1 MSTNPTP
8 IYTPGLGL
16 SVHRLRTSPTALGRL
31 AAAFGVLGCV
41 TLGGACSAPEP
52 ERQRVY
58 RYETDLDR
66 SVARE
71 AQDVAAASDA
81 YARGWTRLR
90 EEDFRGAAAEFT
102 RASELDPASGRAFN
116 NAGWA
121 YYKLG
126 ETYRAAFAFK
136 QAVERM
142 PGDAVPL
149 SNLGLTME
157 EAGRLDEAVRL
168 HEAAAAVS
176 GPAQSDALRRCRC
189 RGRHVQLVGL
199 MVLMMRVVVRVPP
212 TVVRACGAVG
222 SKVQG
227 TAADGAEPAVAG
239 PRGAGI
245 GAARVVRAVESHEGR
260 VRSEPI
266 GMTVIPGR
274 FPVPPSHHGVLIWI
288 GNARRNRNSNQTAHD
303 L

>member
-168 HEAAAAVS
+168 HEAAAAAAPDRPLYLARATRAKLERGDDWSTLADTVEELAFS
-176 GPAQSDALRRCRC
+176 IDDAEWVAWAQRRLAENQNQSQNQDRDRDRNQS
-189 RGRHVQLVGL
+189 RGD
-199 MVLMMRVVVRVPP
+199 
-212 TVVRACGAVG
+212 TN
-222 SKVQG
+222 
-227 TAADGAEPAVAG
+227 
-239 PRGAGI
+239 RGDT
-245 GAARVVRAVESHEGR
+245 R
-260 VRSEPI
+260 
-266 GMTVIPGR
+266 
-274 FPVPPSHHGVLIWI
+274 
-288 GNARRNRNSNQTAHD
+288 
-303 L
+303 